1 MGRAAGTKATSSKAK
16 GGARA
21 SARGGAAAG
30 AKDAAPA
37 GRLRLSTQ
45 QVAKKRRR
53 IRRRPSQREMFLDAT
68 LTQSEVMD
76 RGGYPYVVHPLMD
89 GVPRCEPVLLTAFL
103 DWALRQ
109 GVLRHATLLAAP
121 EAMGL
126 PLVAALSVATGL
138 PYVVIRKRRY
148 DLPGEEVAY
157 CETGYGENCLHVNDC
172 WPDDRVVI
180 VDDVI
185 STGNTLDAILAT
197 LRGMGVPVEGALVF
211 LDKGK
216 RRAAMAKRHKVPIR
230 AMRTVKVDE
239 GKVRIVR
246 RG

>member
-1 MGRAAGTKATSSKAK
+1 MSRS
-16 GGARA
+16 
-21 SARGGAAAG
+21 RGQGETRG
-30 AKDAAPA
+30 KTTVRAPA
-37 GRLRLSTQ
+37 P
-45 QVAKKRRR
+45 KRAGPSR
-53 IRRRPSQREMFLDAT
+53 RRRPTEHEALLDAS
-68 LTQSEVMD
+68 LTESEVMD
-76 RGGYPYVVHPLMD
+76 RNGYPYVVHPLMD
-89 GVPRCEPVLLTAFL
+89 GVPRCDPALLRAFL

-109 GVLRHATLLAAP
+109 DILKDATILAAP

-126 PLVAALSVATGL
+126 PLVASLSLATGI

-172 WPDDRVVI
+172 WPDDRVVL

-197 LRGMGVPVEGALVF
+197 LATMGVPVEGALVF
-211 LDKGK
+211 LDKGTK
-216 RRAAMAKRHKVPIR
+216 RATMSKRHKVPIR
-230 AMRTVKVDE
+230 AMRTVKVE
-239 GKVRIVR
+239 GGKVKIVR

>member
-1 MGRAAGTKATSSKAK
+1 MSRGTRGAGTA
-16 GGARA
+16 
-21 SARGGAAAG
+21 ARG
-30 AKDAAPA
+30 APRGIA
-37 GRLRLSTQ
+37 TH
-45 QVAKKRRR
+45 QVRKRRR
-53 IRRRPSQREMFLDAT
+53 MRRPSRDDAILDAT
-68 LTQSEVMD
+68 LTESEVMD
-76 RGGYPYVVHPLMD
+76 RGGYAYIVHPLMD
-89 GVPRCEPVLLTAFL
+89 GVPRCDPALLRAFL

-109 GVLRHATLLAAP
+109 DVLRNATLLAAP

-126 PLVAALSVATGL
+126 PLVAALSIATGI

-172 WPDDRVVI
+172 WPDDRVVV

-197 LRGMGVPVEGALVF
+197 LGTMGVPVEGSLVF

-216 RRAAMAKRHKVPIR
+216 RRAAMAKRHKSPIK
-230 AMRTVKVDE
+230 AMRTVKVED

>member
-1 MGRAAGTKATSSKAK
+1 MGRTPGRTADRATGTRVPRL
-16 GGARA
+16 GGV
-21 SARGGAAAG
+21 
-30 AKDAAPA
+30 
-37 GRLRLSTQ
+37 RLPRP
-45 QVAKKRRR
+45 VPKRRTS
-53 IRRRPSQREMFLDAT
+53 RRRRRNEREVLLDAS

-76 RGGYPYVVHPLMD
+76 RGGYAYIVHPLMD
-89 GVPRCEPVLLTAFL
+89 GVPRCEPALLTAFL

-109 GVLRHATLLAAP
+109 DILDDATLLAAP

-138 PYVVIRKRRY
+138 PYVVVRKRRY

-172 WPDDRVVI
+172 WPDDRVVL

-185 STGNTLDAILAT
+185 STGNTLDALLGT
-197 LRGMGVPVEGALVF
+197 LRGMDVPVAGALVF

-216 RRAAMAKRHKVPIR
+216 RRAELVRRHKVPIK
-230 AMRTVKVDE
+230 AMRTVKVED